1 MVAGAVVG
9 SNVAADKDRDRDDAP
24 KYTIERR
31 CPGSETGQRH
41 IAAYDVEYR
50 YRGDVYTSR
59 LNYDPGDRI
68 RVKVNVTPAD

>member
-1 MVAGAVVG
+1 MQ
-9 SNVAADKDRDRDDAP
+9 
-24 KYTIERR
+24 KYTIERH
-31 CPGSETGQRH
+31 CPGGEPGSRH